1 MKKVTII
8 GGGFTGTMT
17 AVQILHHATEPVL
30 LTIINQKQSFTRG
43 IAYQP
48 YSKKHLLNVA
58 AAKMSAFRKD
68 PNHFLD
74 WVMMQDAYCNK
85 DRNLVAQAFL
95 PRFLYGQYLEAI
107 WKDSIE
113 LQIEKKLP
121 VEVLDTTVTGVEV
134 GKEHII
140 IDTKDGQQH
149 ATDYLVIATGNHLPG
164 NPSIKNKSFF
174 ESKNY
179 YQNPW
184 LKNSVS
190 GADSTKPVMIVG
202 NGLTMVDTV
211 IGLREQGYNGII
223 YSVSPNGF
231 NILPHRHNG
240 LVYTRMIDELTED
253 ADLYQIVCLFNKHR
267 KQLKELGVSP
277 EPLIDSMRVYTQQIW
292 KRLSMEERKKF
303 MGRLRHLWGVARHR
317 IPLHIYEWLQQQRI
331 EGKLHVQA
339 GRLMDIHEEDNRI
352 LV

>member
-1 MKKVTII
+1 
-8 GGGFTGTMT
+8 
-17 AVQILHHATEPVL
+17 
-30 LTIINQKQSFTRG
+30 
-43 IAYQP
+43 
-48 YSKKHLLNVA
+48 
-58 AAKMSAFRKD
+58 
-68 PNHFLD
+68 
-74 WVMMQDAYCNK
+74 
-85 DRNLVAQAFL
+85 
-95 PRFLYGQYLEAI
+95 
-107 WKDSIE
+107 
-113 LQIEKKLP
+113 
-121 VEVLDTTVTGVEV
+121 
-134 GKEHII
+134 
-140 IDTKDGQQH
+140 
-149 ATDYLVIATGNHLPG
+149 
-164 NPSIKNKSFF
+164 
-174 ESKNY
+174 
-179 YQNPW
+179 
-184 LKNSVS
+184 
-190 GADSTKPVMIVG
+190 
-202 NGLTMVDTV
+202 MVDTV

-277 EPLIDSMRVYTQQIW
+277 EPLIDSMRVYTQHIW

-352 LV
+352 LVHYFDKRTKSLQELEVGRVINCTGPESDLKKVPDHFLCQLTIKGIIQQDALHLGIVTHPESFEVINDKGERVPNVMTLGANLRGELWESTAVNELRQQAEALAQLLLQKCASPLAIIQDTN